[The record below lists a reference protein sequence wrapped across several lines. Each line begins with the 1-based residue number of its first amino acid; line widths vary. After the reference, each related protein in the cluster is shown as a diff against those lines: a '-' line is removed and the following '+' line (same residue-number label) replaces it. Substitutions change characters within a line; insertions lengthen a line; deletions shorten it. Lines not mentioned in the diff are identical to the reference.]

1 MRLKAGRLANCILR
15 IPGTPIADWHQL
27 PPSSSPPSVTKTAA
41 STSSRGPDSQ
51 AVIPSEA
58 RNPSLIPASPRTTRW
73 SQTAPLALCA
83 LLLLLFV
90 PSARAEYIVLQNGL
104 RLHVTG
110 YQLMGDK
117 YRLQLQGGWMEVSTT
132 DVVKIE
138 PEEVFVPIT
147 PPPVAPS
154 PAAEANQPPFHQF
167 VLAAASRYG
176 LDSELINSVI
186 EVESNFNPKA
196 VSAKNA
202 RGLMQLL
209 PETAARMGVKDIFDP
224 KENIDAGTHYLHD
237 LLQLYKND
245 LTLALAA
252 YNAGPDK
259 VQKYGDVP
267 PYRETQSYVK
277 QVKRK
282 YQKNKS
288 APAAKT
294 TTAPASTTAPPAP
307 GASPTPPAPPTAP

>member
-1 MRLKAGRLANCILR
+1 MKLARAAAGLLY
-15 IPGTPIADWHQL
+15 
-27 PPSSSPPSVTKTAA
+27 
-41 STSSRGPDSQ
+41 
-51 AVIPSEA
+51 
-58 RNPSLIPASPRTTRW
+58 
-73 SQTAPLALCA
+73 A
-83 LLLLLFV
+83 LLFFLFAA
-90 PSARAEYIVLQNGL
+90 PSARAEYIVLQSGL

-110 YQLMGDK
+110 YQLIGEK
-117 YRLQLQGGWMEVSTT
+117 YHLQLQGGWMDVSVS

-138 PEEVFVPIT
+138 PEEVFAPIVQ
-147 PPPVAPS
+147 PPAPTS
-154 PAAEANQPPFHQF
+154 ASAVNQPPYHEF
-167 VLAAASRYG
+167 VLAAASHYG
-176 LDSELINSVI
+176 VDAELITSVM

-196 VSAKNA
+196 ISAKNA

-209 PETAARMGVKDIFDP
+209 PETAARLGVKDIFDP

-237 LLQLYKND
+237 LLQLYNND

-282 YQKNKS
+282 YQKSKS
-288 APAAKT
+288 APATK
-294 TTAPASTTAPPAP
+294 STAPPAP
-307 GASPTPPAPPTAP
+307 NASPTAPAGSGTQPR

>member
-1 MRLKAGRLANCILR
+1 MRLI
-15 IPGTPIADWHQL
+15 TPC
-27 PPSSSPPSVTKTAA
+27 A
-41 STSSRGPDSQ
+41 STCKGSVISS
-51 AVIPSEA
+51 AA
-58 RNPSLIPASPRTTRW
+58 RYLSS
-73 SQTAPLALCA
+73 ALH
-83 LLLLLFV
+83 LFGLLFLLAAFAA
-90 PSARAEYIVLQNGL
+90 PSARAEYIVLQSGL

-110 YQLMGDK
+110 YQLLGEK
-117 YRLQLQGGWMEVSTT
+117 YRLQLQGGWMDVSAA

-138 PEEVFVPIT
+138 PEEVFEPIPQLAPAVP
-147 PPPVAPS
+147 APG
-154 PAAEANQPPFHQF
+154 ANQPPYREF

-176 LDSELINSVI
+176 VDAELISSVM
-186 EVESNFNPKA
+186 EEESNFNPKA
-196 VSAKNA
+196 ISAKNA

-209 PETAARMGVKDIFDP
+209 PETAARLGVKDIFDP

-237 LLQLYKND
+237 LLQLYNND

-259 VQKYGDVP
+259 VQKYGNVP

-288 APAAKT
+288 APATKT
-294 TTAPASTTAPPAP
+294 AAPPASTITPN
-307 GASPTPPAPPTAP
+307 ASPTAPSGPGKAPR

>member
-1 MRLKAGRLANCILR
+1 MQLSLLGRRASSTATSGRAGGSAPCKDNTAQVTVPVLLRPTLAVFFRQAINVAALSIL
-15 IPGTPIADWHQL
+15 
-27 PPSSSPPSVTKTAA
+27 SS
-41 STSSRGPDSQ
+41 
-51 AVIPSEA
+51 
-58 RNPSLIPASPRTTRW
+58 L
-73 SQTAPLALCA
+73 LALLA
-83 LLLLLFV
+83 A

-110 YQLMGDK
+110 YELMGDK
-117 YRLQLQGGWMEVSTT
+117 YRLQLQGGWMDVSTT

-138 PEEVFVPIT
+138 PEEVFAPIIQPQPAT
-147 PPPVAPS
+147 PTSDAV
-154 PAAEANQPPFHQF
+154 ANQPPYHQF

-176 LDSELINSVI
+176 LDAELVSSVI

-196 VSAKNA
+196 VSVKNA

-209 PETAARMGVKDIFDP
+209 PETAARFGVKDIFDP

-282 YQKNKS
+282 YQKNKT
-288 APAAKT
+288 APATKT
-294 TTAPASTTAPPAP
+294 TTAPGSTTAPTPSPAAP
-307 GASPTPPAPPTAP
+307 GTSPTSPAPPTP

>member
-1 MRLKAGRLANCILR
+1 MQLRRLGRRAGGTAT
-15 IPGTPIADWHQL
+15 PGCARRSAPGKD
-27 PPSSSPPSVTKTAA
+27 KTA
-41 STSSRGPDSQ
+41 
-51 AVIPSEA
+51 
-58 RNPSLIPASPRTTRW
+58 PASLPVPPRP
-73 SQTAPLALCA
+73 APVVLFRQAIHVAALSILSSLLALLA
-83 LLLLLFV
+83 A

-117 YRLQLQGGWMEVSTT
+117 YRLQLQGGWMDVSTT

-138 PEEVFVPIT
+138 PEEVFAPIT
-147 PPPVAPS
+147 PPPAAPP
-154 PAAEANQPPFHQF
+154 PADANQHPYHEF

-176 LDSELINSVI
+176 LDAELISSVI

-196 VSAKNA
+196 VSVRNA

-209 PETAARMGVKDIFDP
+209 PETASRFGVKDIFDP

-282 YQKNKS
+282 YQKNKT

-307 GASPTPPAPPTAP
+307 GASPTAPAPPTAP

>member
-1 MRLKAGRLANCILR
+1 MRLKVGRLANSILHT
-15 IPGTPIADWHQL
+15 PGTPIADWRPV
-27 PPSSSPPSVTKTAA
+27 PPSSSPRSVTKNATITSCLGSGS
-41 STSSRGPDSQ
+41 STG
-51 AVIPSEA
+51 IPSEA
-58 RNPSLIPASPRTTRW
+58 RNPGLIPASPRPMRW
-73 SQTAPLALCA
+73 SQAAPLALCA
-83 LLLLLFV
+83 LLLLLVV

-117 YRLQLQGGWMEVSTT
+117 YRLQLQGGWMDVSTA

-138 PEEVFVPIT
+138 PEEVFAPIT

-154 PAAEANQPPFHQF
+154 PAADANQPPFHQF

-176 LDSELINSVI
+176 LDAELINSVI

-196 VSAKNA
+196 VSVKNA

-209 PETAARMGVKDIFDP
+209 PETAARLGVRDIFDP

-282 YQKNKS
+282 YQKNKA
-288 APAAKT
+288 APATKT
-294 TTAPASTTAPPAP
+294 TTAPATTAPPAP
-307 GASPTPPAPPTAP
+307 GASPTAPAPPTAP

>member
-1 MRLKAGRLANCILR
+1 MRLKRLARRASSTATPACPELR
-15 IPGTPIADWHQL
+15 RGGARRSATCK
-27 PPSSSPPSVTKTAA
+27 VKTA
-41 STSSRGPDSQ
+41 Q
-51 AVIPSEA
+51 AKVPV
-58 RNPSLIPASPRTTRW
+58 LPRL
-73 SQTAPLALCA
+73 APVVRFRQAINIAAFSILSA
-83 LLLLLFV
+83 LLASLV
-90 PSARAEYIVLQNGL
+90 APSARAEYIVLQNGL

-110 YQLMGDK
+110 YQLTGDK
-117 YRLQLQGGWMEVSTT
+117 YRLQLQGGWMEVSTA

-138 PEEVFVPIT
+138 PEEVFVPI
-147 PPPVAPS
+147 PQP
-154 PAAEANQPPFHQF
+154 PAAVQTPAINQSPYHEL

-176 LDSELINSVI
+176 LDAELINSVI

-196 VSAKNA
+196 VSVKNA

-209 PETAARMGVKDIFDP
+209 PETAARLGVKDIFDP

-252 YNAGPDK
+252 YNAGPDR

-282 YQKNKS
+282 YQKNKT
-288 APAAKT
+288 APAAKP
-294 TTAPASTTAPPAP
+294 TTAPGSTTAPPAP
-307 GASPTPPAPPTAP
+307 GASPTAPAPPTGP